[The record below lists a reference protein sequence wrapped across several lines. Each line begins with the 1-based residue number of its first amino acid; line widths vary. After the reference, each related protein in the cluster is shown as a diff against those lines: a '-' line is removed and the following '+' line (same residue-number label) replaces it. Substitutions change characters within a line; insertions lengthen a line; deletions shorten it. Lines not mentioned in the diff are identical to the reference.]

1 MKKLYRSRSNR
12 MLGGVLGGLAEYSG
26 IDASLLRVLFALAFI
41 LGVGTLGLVYIIWIF
56 VVPNREDVI

>member
-12 MLGGVLGGLAEYSG
+12 MLGGVLGGLAEYTG
-26 IDASLLRVLFALAFI
+26 MDTSLLRILFVLALI
-41 LGVGTLGLVYIIWIF
+41 LGAGTLGLVYLIWIF

>member
-1 MKKLYRSRSNR
+1 